1 MWVVYNRRFFLAF
14 YPTLLISLDSPWVES
29 THSSESFII
38 CFLLKKEKHKAFGY
52 SFYFVWVRRASSST
66 WPGRELSAL
75 LKFHITY
82 PIFYCDLLRPTKV
95 RLDRCGK
102 SSSMRT
108 WVCTDYRLEGNQ
120 LYYGIKK
127 GRIVTPQAN
136 IIFVETEWLVGKI
149 ILGYSRV

>member
-1 MWVVYNRRFFLAF
+1 MFL
-14 YPTLLISLDSPWVES
+14 TKKRKNIK
-29 THSSESFII
+29 HSDTVFI
-38 CFLLKKEKHKAFGY
+38 LSGY
-52 SFYFVWVRRASSST
+52 LRRASSST

-82 PIFYCDLLRPTKV
+82 PIFYCDLLRPSKV
-95 RLDRCGK
+95 RSDRCGK
-102 SSSMRT
+102 SSWMRT

-136 IIFVETEWLVGKI
+136 ITFVETEWLVGKI
-149 ILGYSRV
+149 ILGYSRVQFCGDREDKSNCQCYITVTTPSFSSQVVDQLNV